1 MFGRNLLIAVTVL
14 LLSMMAISC
23 FTAGSADVAA
33 PVAQTQLPLGASSHM
48 ISAEKLDIRNL
59 FVKN

>member
-1 MFGRNLLIAVTVL
+1 MFARNLLIAVAVL
-14 LLSMMAISC
+14 LLSSMAISC

-33 PVAQTQLPLGASSHM
+33 PVAQTQLPLGASTNL